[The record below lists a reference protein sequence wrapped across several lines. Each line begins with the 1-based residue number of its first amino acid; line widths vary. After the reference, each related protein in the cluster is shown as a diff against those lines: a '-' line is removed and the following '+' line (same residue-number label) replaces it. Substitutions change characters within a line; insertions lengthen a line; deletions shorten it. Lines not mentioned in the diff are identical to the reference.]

1 MSYKY
6 QKDLKFLDF
15 IEQSSSEESK
25 SSEEEINSNKDETEN
40 LDISNLSDISDMS
53 DISNISDLSNISDIG
68 YKTQE
73 ELNNINESEEYNI
86 DKIDKID
93 KIKNMKEGAM
103 NFIYKADINNY
114 VDNNRKNLDNYLDE
128 TKYEK
133 KNYQEIYEKNYEKYI
148 SLDIPKFDNP
158 NYILTEPEYLE
169 SLNELP
175 KWNKVMLYE
184 IEKNNL
190 IEYPFLRIDIKEGV
204 IVVYNTKYREL
215 DNFSI
220 EKYIIYYKQPKLSMR
235 QMMEVLLQ
243 NLENGDIII
252 NKKQK

>member
-15 IEQSSSEESK
+15 IEESSSEESK

-40 LDISNLSDISDMS
+40 LDISNLSDMSDMS
-53 DISNISDLSNISDIG
+53 DISDLSNISDIS
-68 YKTQE
+68 YETQE
-73 ELNNINESEEYNI
+73 ELNNINESDEYSI

-103 NFIYKADINNY
+103 NFIYNADINNY
-114 VDNNRKNLDNYLDE
+114 VDHNRKKQDNYLNE
-128 TKYEK
+128 TKNE
-133 KNYQEIYEKNYEKYI
+133 KNYKEIYEKNYEKYI

-158 NYILTEPEYLE
+158 NYILTEPDYLE

-190 IEYPFLRIDIKEGV
+190 IEYPFLKIDIKEGV
-204 IVVYNTKYREL
+204 IVIYNTKYREL